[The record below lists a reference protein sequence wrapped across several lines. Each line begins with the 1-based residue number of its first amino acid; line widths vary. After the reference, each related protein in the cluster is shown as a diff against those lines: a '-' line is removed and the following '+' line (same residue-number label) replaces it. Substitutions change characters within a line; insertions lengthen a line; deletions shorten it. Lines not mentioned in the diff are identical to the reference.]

1 MTFKLQ
7 VSQKIRT
14 QPFVRADDA
23 LRHLLLKTIARESGR
38 DIEIRRPDYA
48 TEDWLEAI
56 QRLGGTVTTTFL
68 PNPRPSI
75 DAWMRNNVSG
85 DLIVVASIKR
95 WSGKPRFRDA
105 GRQSRRHLQWRE
117 GHSVSRFVDRLGK
130 LVVCHTHVVS

>member
-1 MTFKLQ
+1 M
-7 VSQKIRT
+7 
-14 QPFVRADDA
+14 RADDA

-85 DLIVVASIKR
+85 DLIVVASSDGLENHVFATQAGKVVDTY
-95 WSGKPRFRDA
+95 SGGKVIPYPE
-105 GRQSRRHLQWRE
+105 L
-117 GHSVSRFVDRLGK
+117 VDRLGK